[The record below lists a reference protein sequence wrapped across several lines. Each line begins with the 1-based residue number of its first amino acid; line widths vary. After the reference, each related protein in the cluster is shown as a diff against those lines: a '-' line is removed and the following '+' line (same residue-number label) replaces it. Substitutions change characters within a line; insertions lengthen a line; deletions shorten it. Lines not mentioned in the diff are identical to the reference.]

1 MRVARRKLD
10 AAKRVNRTHSKY
22 SFELTELCLSG
33 LPEQVSS
40 EALMVQCVRGPKL
53 TATEEAEIDEEKL
66 SRGEVL
72 WPGQRLSFVA
82 TLYASKTGKEFSAK
96 KYKVSLIGIRPAAF
110 GTTKKLLKELSSAE
124 LNVSEFANATDPLPY
139 SLTLPLRG
147 GKTSLTLSLK
157 VAARPVATVAGDEDD
172 DDASISSAL
181 TGFTASQSE
190 ISGDVL
196 EQDLS
201 GFGEEAGRPGEKPVK
216 AGRGNLSSGD
226 RLKEIRELQGQREG
240 LAASIK
246 RRSMTPPP
254 HSPALASPSSPS
266 VPHLQPAKAAAAA
279 ASASASAAASAASA
293 SSAAASSPSSNSN
306 SNPWSPAAPAVDS
319 SNPFAAALG
328 PPPANLPFFK
338 RTVRPPSPSTVRQ
351 PSANPFSPRTT
362 ADEEGEGEGEGE
374 EGGAEGE
381 AVESEAAEG
390 AVEVEQ
396 LKRQLA
402 ESRAEVRELRAQRAA
417 AEAERDALQQAAATA
432 ALRPLPVGGGG
443 GGGAVEELEAQLAAA
458 RGQLAAAESRGAS
471 EARGADEVRAELV
484 EARARL
490 TAAQAAGGGG
500 GHGGEEMQMQLVEAK
515 IDAAQYAF
523 EREEAV
529 QRLQAVTKKAEMSQG
544 GGMKLAQQLTAMEV
558 RYEDTL
564 T

>member
-22 SFELTELCLSG
+22 SFELTDLCLSG

-66 SRGEVL
+66 SQGQIL
-72 WPGQRLSFVA
+72 WAGQKLSFVA
-82 TLYASKTGKEFSAK
+82 TLYASKTGKDFSAK

-279 ASASASAAASAASA
+279 SASAAA

-328 PPPANLPFFK
+328 PPPASLPFFK

-374 EGGAEGE
+374 EGGVEGE
-381 AVESEAAEG
+381 AVEG

-396 LKRQLA
+396 LRRQLA

-417 AEAERDALQQAAATA
+417 AEAERDTLQQAAATA

-458 RGQLAAAESRGAS
+458 RGQLAAAESRVAS
-471 EARGADEVRAELV
+471 EARGADEVRAELA

-490 TAAQAAGGGG
+490 TAAQAAGGDG